1 MKLMYGTA
9 QYIDT
14 SATVINFN
22 SLIEGYPSSGLIPP
36 NNLGAMNEYD
46 FDIRYMQWIMGND
59 IIFINFMNLV
69 MEIYYGRDVYLII
82 NLDEWGT
89 IMIESL
95 LKLIQQRYGIN
106 GTFINDYEDIKYAE
120 DSQFDPYYGISNF
133 DQDKEKYVYLY
144 EQNKLIQNGGVV
156 PSEEY

>member
-9 QYIDT
+9 QYIDHN
-14 SATVINFN
+14 SSVFNFN

-36 NNLGAMNEYD
+36 NNLGAVNEYD
-46 FDIRYMQWIMGND
+46 FDMRYMKWIIGYDN
-59 IIFINFMNLV
+59 IFINFMNII
-69 MEIYYGRDVYLII
+69 MEIYYGRNVYLII
-82 NLDEWGT
+82 NLDEWGI

-120 DSQFDPYYGISNF
+120 ESQFDPYYGLANF
-133 DQDKEKYVYLY
+133 DQDKERYIYLY
-144 EQNKLIQNGGVV
+144 EQTKLIRNGGKV
-156 PSEEY
+156 PTEDY